1 MPDTP
6 VTPQPMFEWHSL
18 NPRRRPRPD
27 NEVSLPEKPASEKST
42 LFSGIFR
49 RKLAERYLNDLKEPL
64 ARLDKVLAK
73 ENHLA
78 VVAAYYQL
86 AVEAAVRIRRTDLVK
101 EFEQERDRAILECRQ
116 APKLKVY
123 KQGSRQRKKA

>member
-6 VTPQPMFEWHSL
+6 VTPAPMFEWHRT
-18 NPRRRPRPD
+18 NPMRRPRPD
-27 NEVSLPEKPASEKST
+27 NEVAVPQKAKSS

-49 RKLAERYLNDLKEPL
+49 MKLTERYLNDVKVPL
-64 ARLDKVLAK
+64 ARLDKVLAR

-86 AVEAAVRIRRTDLVK
+86 AVEAAVRIHRTDLVK
-101 EFEQERDRAILECRQ
+101 EFEQERDRAILESRQ

-123 KQGSRQRKKA
+123 PKGSRQRKK

>member
-1 MPDTP
+1 MDTP
-6 VTPQPMFEWHSL
+6 TVPAPIFEWHRT
-18 NPRRRPRPD
+18 NPTRRPRSD
-27 NEVSLPEKPASEKST
+27 NEIPLPEKQKPEKST

-86 AVEAAVRIRRTDLVK
+86 AVEAAVRIRRSDLVK
-101 EFEQERDRAILECRQ
+101 EFERERDQAILECRET
-116 APKLKVY
+116 PKLKVY
-123 KQGSRQRKKA
+123 PKGSRQRKKAV